1 MAVIRCPQGH
11 YYDDEKFSHCP
22 HCGIFG
28 AQGTEAGAG
37 GGRRQTDGER
47 PAAGRR
53 KGLFGWLDR
62 EQTIAFPSG
71 KAGKEEGRKAS
82 SEAVFSGGEGYG
94 EKMDGDSSLAFQSS
108 KDDGEGRTI
117 GIYSGQK
124 GNDYV
129 TGWLVCVKGP
139 EKGRDYRLHHGFNR
153 LGRGLAMDVQIMEDG
168 AISRD
173 CHCSV
178 VYDGKGNQF
187 SLLPGNGTLTYRKG
201 RLVTEPERLEDG
213 DEITAGESSF
223 VLVFFCREGRVWDED
238 EERKF

>member
-71 KAGKEEGRKAS
+71 KRERKRGVRHLQKPPFPAGK
-82 SEAVFSGGEGYG
+82 
-94 EKMDGDSSLAFQSS
+94 
-108 KDDGEGRTI
+108 
-117 GIYSGQK
+117 
-124 GNDYV
+124 
-129 TGWLVCVKGP
+129 
-139 EKGRDYRLHHGFNR
+139 
-153 LGRGLAMDVQIMEDG
+153 AMGKRWMET
-168 AISRD
+168 
-173 CHCSV
+173 V
-178 VYDGKGNQF
+178 PLPF
-187 SLLPGNGTLTYRKG
+187 SLRKM
-201 RLVTEPERLEDG
+201 TE
-213 DEITAGESSF
+213 
-223 VLVFFCREGRVWDED
+223 REGPSGFIPVRREMTM
-238 EERKF
+238 